1 MKKRVLKKS
10 VVYSLYGLSFSL
22 LLGGIVLLNVTNSNK
37 SLNSKQEDY
46 SLVSRG
52 LFDTVETVVNSKEK
66 LIKPYTDEDVK
77 IVKNYY
83 DYQADEE
90 TQKGS
95 LIYYENTYLQS
106 SGVSY
111 GKEESFD
118 VIAILDGTVKEVKE
132 DTTLGNV
139 VVIEHSNNIVS
150 TYQSLTDIKV
160 KQGDKVSQGDV
171 IAKSGTSNISSDL
184 NNHLYFELA
193 VGGITVNPENYYN
206 KSVDEL

>member
-10 VVYSLYGLSFSL
+10 VVYSLYGLSFCL
-22 LLGGIVLLNVTNSNK
+22 LLGGVILLNVANSSK
-37 SLNSKQEDY
+37 SLSSNQEDY

-52 LFDTVETVVNSKEK
+52 LFDTAETVVNSKEK
-66 LIKPYTDEDVK
+66 IIKPYTDEDIQ

-83 DYQADEE
+83 DYKADEE

-111 GKEESFD
+111 GKKDSFD
-118 VIAILDGTVKEVKE
+118 VITILDGTVKEVKE

-139 VVIEHSNNIVS
+139 IIIEHANNIIS

-171 IAKSGTSNISSDL
+171 LAKSGTSNISSDL

-193 VGGITVNPENYYN
+193 VDGITVNPENYYN
-206 KSVDEL
+206 KSIDEL

>member
-22 LLGGIVLLNVTNSNK
+22 LLGGIVLLNVANSNK

>member
-22 LLGGIVLLNVTNSNK
+22 LLGGIVLLNVANSNK

-66 LIKPYTDEDVK
+66 LIKPYTDESVK

-132 DTTLGNV
+132 DTTLGNI

-171 IAKSGTSNISSDL
+171 IAKSGTSNISRDL

>member
-22 LLGGIVLLNVTNSNK
+22 LLGGIVLLNVANSNK

-66 LIKPYTDEDVK
+66 LIKPYTDESVK

>member
-22 LLGGIVLLNVTNSNK
+22 LLGGIVLLNVSNSNK
-37 SLNSKQEDY
+37 SLDSKQEDY

-52 LFDTVETVVNSKEK
+52 IFDTVETVVNSKEK

-118 VIAILDGTVKEVKE
+118 VIAILDGTVKEVQE
-132 DTTLGNV
+132 DTTLGHV
-139 VVIEHSNNIVS
+139 EVIEHSNSIVS

>member
-22 LLGGIVLLNVTNSNK
+22 LLGGIVLLNVANPDK
-37 SLNSKQEDY
+37 SLDSNQEHY

-66 LIKPYTDEDVK
+66 LIKPYIDEDIK

-83 DYQADEE
+83 DYLADEE

-111 GKEESFD
+111 GREESFD
-118 VIAILDGTVKEVKE
+118 VIAILDGTIKEVKE

-139 VVIEHSNNIVS
+139 IIVEHSNNIIS

-160 KQGDKVSQGDV
+160 KQGDKVSQGDI

-193 VGGITVNPENYYN
+193 VNGITVNPENYYN
-206 KSVDEL
+206 KSIDEL

>member
-10 VVYSLYGLSFSL
+10 VVYSLYGLSFCL
-22 LLGGIVLLNVTNSNK
+22 LLGGLIFLEISNTNKTLS
-37 SLNSKQEDY
+37 EDKKDA

-52 LFDTVETVVNSKEK
+52 LFDNVEKVVSSKEK
-66 LIKPYTDEDVK
+66 LIKPFTDENVK
-77 IVKNYY
+77 VVKNYY
-83 DYQADEE
+83 DYKSDEE

-95 LIYYENTYLQS
+95 IIYYENTYLQS

-111 GKEESFD
+111 SNGSSFD
-118 VIAILDGTVKEVKE
+118 VVAILDGTVKEVKE

-139 VVIEHSNNIVS
+139 IIIEHSNKIVS

-160 KQGDKVSQGDV
+160 KQGDKVTQGDV

-184 NNHLYFELA
+184 DNHLYFELA
-193 VGGITVNPENYYN
+193 VDGITVNPENYYD
-206 KSVDEL
+206 KSIDEL

>member
-22 LLGGIVLLNVTNSNK
+22 LLGGIVLLNVANSNK
-37 SLNSKQEDY
+37 SLDSKQEDY

-52 LFDTVETVVNSKEK
+52 LFDNVETVVNSKEK
-66 LIKPYTDEDVK
+66 LIKPYTDESVK